1 MSNALAIA
9 GVSAVLK
16 DLLDSGLIDHQVT
29 DALGAGVLVSSLAP
43 DVVPINGDGAV
54 PRLNLFL
61 YQVTH
66 NAAWRNVDL
75 PSCDAS
81 GRRVRNPP
89 LALDLHYL
97 LTAYGIAELQAEV
110 LLGYGMQLLHENP
123 ALSRAAI
130 RTALNPSPLSGALLP
145 SVYQALRSADLAE
158 QVEMLKI
165 TPSPMNTEEVSRLW
179 SALQAHYRPTAAFQ
193 VSVVLIEPQ
202 GPAISPLP
210 VLTRGHRIPPRVLGG
225 PEREEGVTVTP
236 GLVPPYSTLES
247 LLAAEHATPSTLQLG
262 DVLTVKGHHLAGTA
276 RAILLR
282 NDRFRV
288 EREIPLASST
298 DEATFV
304 FTVPNLP
311 ADLPVGIYQLELRV
325 LRAGDKEPRTSNV
338 LPVALAPAI
347 TNFPPIGFPPIVVTR
362 GVVNGVANVLS
373 LRIGCQ
379 PEVRV
384 GQKVTLLMDTREA
397 QAELFTANTSTL
409 EFKFADAPPAGGT
422 PLLRLKV
429 DGIESIVVNRGAR
442 PPAFFDHRIKLPV

>member
-43 DVVPINGDGAV
+43 DVVPIDGDGAV

-61 YQVTH
+61 YQVTP

-75 PSCDAS
+75 PSRDAG
-81 GRRVRNPP
+81 GRRVSNPP

-97 LTAYGIAELQAEV
+97 LTAYGFAELQAEV

-123 ALSRAAI
+123 VLSRAAI
-130 RTALNPSPLSGALLP
+130 RTALNPSTVSGALLP

-165 TPSPMNTEEVSRLW
+165 TPSAMNAEEMSRLW
-179 SALQAHYRPTAAFQ
+179 SALTAHYRPTAAFQ

-202 GPAISPLP
+202 AAAISPLP
-210 VLTRGHRIPPRVLGG
+210 VLTRGRFVPELHRD
-225 PEREEGVTVTP
+225 EGVVVTP
-236 GLVPPYSTLES
+236 GMLPPYPTLES
-247 LLAAEHATPSTLQLG
+247 ALVAAHETPSTLQTG
-262 DVLTVKGHHLAGTA
+262 DVVTVRGHHLAGSS
-276 RAILLR
+276 RFMVLR
-282 NDRFRV
+282 NDTFKV
-288 EREIPLASST
+288 AHEILLADGT
-298 DEATFV
+298 DEV
-304 FTVPNLP
+304 KLDFTMNLP
-311 ADLPVGIYQLELRV
+311 AGLPVGVYRLELRV
-325 LRAGDKEPRTSNV
+325 LRAGETEPRTSNP

-347 TNFPPIGFPPIVVTR
+347 TFPPIAMTR

-397 QAELFTANTSTL
+397 PSQPFNTNTATL
-409 EFKFADAPPAGGT
+409 DFEFADAPPAGGT

-442 PPAFFDHRIKLPV
+442 PPAFFNHRITLPV

>member
-29 DALGAGVLVSSLAP
+29 DSLGAGVLVSSLAP
-43 DVVPINGDGAV
+43 DVVPIDGPE

-61 YQVTH
+61 HQVTL

-75 PSCDAS
+75 PSRDAG

-110 LLGYGMQLLHENP
+110 LLGYGLQLLHENP
-123 ALSRAAI
+123 VLSRAAI
-130 RTALNPSPLSGALLP
+130 RAALNPSPVSGALLP
-145 SVYQALRSADLAE
+145 SVYQALASADLAE
-158 QVEMLKI
+158 QVELLKI
-165 TPSPMNTEEVSRLW
+165 TPSAMNGEEMSRLW
-179 SALQAHYRPTAAFQ
+179 SALTAHYRPTFAFQ
-193 VSVVLIEPQ
+193 VSVVLIEQ
-202 GPAISPLP
+202 AAPAISPLP
-210 VLTRGHRIPPRVLGG
+210 VLTRGRRIPGS
-225 PEREEGVTVTP
+225 ERDEGVIVTP
-236 GLVPPYSTLES
+236 GLVPPYPTLES
-247 LLAAEHATPSTLQLG
+247 ALAAAHTTPSTLQLG
-262 DVLTVKGHHLAGTA
+262 DVLTVTGHHLAGTA
-276 RAILLR
+276 RAIVLR
-282 NDRFRV
+282 NDRFGV
-288 EREIPLASST
+288 EQEIPLANSA
-298 DEATFV
+298 DEASLDFN
-304 FTVPNLP
+304 VPNLP
-311 ADLPVGIYQLELRV
+311 ALLPVGVYQLELRV
-325 LRAGDKEPRTSNV
+325 LRPGDAEPRTSNP
-338 LPVALAPAI
+338 LPVALAPAL
-347 TNFPPIGFPPIVVTR
+347 TFPPIAVTR

-373 LRIGCQ
+373 LTIGCQ

-409 EFKFADAPPAGGT
+409 DFKFADAPPAGGT

-442 PPAFFDHRIKLPV
+442 PPAFFNHRITLPA

>member
-29 DALGAGVLVSSLAP
+29 DTLGAGVLVSSLAP
-43 DVVPINGDGAV
+43 DVVLIDSPE

-61 YQVTH
+61 HQVTL

-75 PSCDAS
+75 PSRDAS

-123 ALSRAAI
+123 VLSREAI
-130 RTALNPSPLSGALLP
+130 RTALNPSPVSGALLP
-145 SVYQALRSADLAE
+145 SIYQALRSADLAE
-158 QVEMLKI
+158 QVELLKI
-165 TPSPMNTEEVSRLW
+165 TPSAMNGEEMSRLW
-179 SALQAHYRPTAAFQ
+179 SALTAHYRPTFAFQ
-193 VSVVLIEPQ
+193 VSVVLIEQ
-202 GPAISPLP
+202 AAPAVSPLP
-210 VLTRGHRIPPRVLGG
+210 VLTRGRRIPPIVPGG
-225 PEREEGVTVTP
+225 PEREEGVIVTP
-236 GLVPPYSTLES
+236 GLLPPYPTLES
-247 LLAAEHATPSTLQLG
+247 ALAAAHATPSTLQLG
-262 DVLTVKGHHLAGTA
+262 DVLTVTGHHLAGTA
-276 RAILLR
+276 RAIVLR
-282 NDRFRV
+282 SDRFGV

-298 DEATFV
+298 DEASFI

-311 ADLPVGIYQLELRV
+311 ADLPVGVYQLELRV
-325 LRAGDKEPRTSNV
+325 LSPGDAEPRTSNPV
-338 LPVALAPAI
+338 PVALAPAI
-347 TNFPPIGFPPIVVTR
+347 TSFPPIAVTR

-373 LRIGCQ
+373 LTIGCQ

-397 QAELFTANTSTL
+397 QAALFTANTSTL
-409 EFKFADAPPAGGT
+409 DFKFADAPPAGGT
-422 PLLRLKV
+422 PLLRLKI
-429 DGIESIVVNRGAR
+429 DGIESIVVNRGAW
-442 PPAFFDHRIKLPV
+442 PPVFFADQRITLPP

>member
-29 DALGAGVLVSSLAP
+29 DALGAGVTVSSLAP
-43 DVVPINGDGAV
+43 DVVPIDGDDAV

-61 YQVTH
+61 YQVTP

-75 PSCDAS
+75 PSRDAS
-81 GRRVRNPP
+81 GRRVSNPP

-123 ALSRAAI
+123 VLSREAI
-130 RTALNPSPLSGALLP
+130 RTALNPSPVTGALLP

-158 QVEMLKI
+158 QVEVLKI
-165 TPSPMNTEEVSRLW
+165 TPMAMSAEEMSRLW
-179 SALQAHYRPTAAFQ
+179 SALTAHYRPTAAFQ

-210 VLTRGHRIPPRVLGG
+210 VLTRGRRVPGL
-225 PEREEGVTVTP
+225 ERDEGVVVTP
-236 GLVPPYSTLES
+236 GLVPPYPTLGS
-247 LLAAEHATPSTLQLG
+247 ALVAAHETPSTLGLG
-262 DVLTVKGHHLAGTA
+262 DVLTVRGHHLGGTA
-276 RAILLR
+276 RAMVLR
-282 NDRFRV
+282 NDRFGV
-288 EREIPLASST
+288 ELQIPLADGA
-298 DEATFV
+298 DEATLDFN
-304 FTVPNLP
+304 VPNLP
-311 ADLPVGIYQLELRV
+311 ADLPVGVYQLELRV
-325 LRAGDKEPRTSNV
+325 LRAGEAEPRTSNP

-347 TNFPPIGFPPIVVTR
+347 TSFPPIAIARSG
-362 GVVNGVANVLS
+362 ANVLS
-373 LRIGCQ
+373 VRISCQ

-384 GQKVTLLMDTREA
+384 GQKVKLLMDTREA
-397 QAELFTANTSTL
+397 PAQPFTTNTTTL
-409 EFKFADAPPAGGT
+409 DFEFVDAPPAGGT

-442 PPAFFDHRIKLPV
+442 PPAFFNHRVTLPA

>member
-16 DLLDSGLIDHQVT
+16 DLLDTGLIDHQVT
-29 DALGAGVLVSSLAP
+29 DALGAGVLVSALAP

-61 YQVTH
+61 HQVTP
-66 NAAWRNVDL
+66 NAGWRNVEL
-75 PSCDAS
+75 PSRNAS
-81 GRRVRNPP
+81 GRRVGNPP

-123 ALSRAAI
+123 VLSREAI
-130 RTALNPSPLSGALLP
+130 RTALNPSPVSGALLP
-145 SVYQALRSADLAE
+145 SIYQALRSADLAG

-165 TPSPMNTEEVSRLW
+165 TPSAMNAEEMSRLW

-202 GPAISPLP
+202 APASSPLP
-210 VLTRGHRIPPRVLGG
+210 VLTRGRRISGS
-225 PEREEGVTVTP
+225 ERDEGVVVTP
-236 GLVPPYSTLES
+236 GLVPPYPKLES
-247 LLAAEHATPSTLQLG
+247 ALVAAHETPSTLQAG
-262 DVLTVKGHHLAGTA
+262 DVVTVRGHHLAGTS
-276 RAILLR
+276 RFMVLR
-282 NDRFRV
+282 NDTFQLAH
-288 EREIPLASST
+288 EIALADGT
-298 DEATFV
+298 DEARLD
-304 FTVPNLP
+304 FTVNLP
-311 ADLPVGIYQLELRV
+311 ADLPVGVYRLELRV
-325 LRAGDKEPRTSNV
+325 LRPGDAAPRTSNP
-338 LPVALAPAI
+338 LPVALAPTI
-347 TNFPPIGFPPIVVTR
+347 TFPPIAMTR

-384 GQKVTLLMDTREA
+384 GQKVALLMDSREA
-397 QAELFTANTSTL
+397 PAQPFIANTSAL
-409 EFKFADAPPAGGT
+409 DFRFADAPPAGGT

-429 DGIESIVVNRGAR
+429 DGIESIVVDRGAR
-442 PPAFFDHRIKLPV
+442 PPAFFNHRITLPA

>member
-29 DALGAGVLVSSLAP
+29 DALGAGVLVSSLPP
-43 DVVPINGDGAV
+43 DVVPIDGDGAV

-61 YQVTH
+61 YLATP

-75 PSCDAS
+75 PSRNAS
-81 GRRVRNPP
+81 GHRASNPP

-123 ALSRAAI
+123 VLPREAI
-130 RTALNPSPLSGALLP
+130 RTALNPSPVSGALLP

-158 QVEMLKI
+158 QVELLKI
-165 TPSPMNTEEVSRLW
+165 TPSAMNAEEMSRLW
-179 SALQAHYRPTAAFQ
+179 SALQAHYRPTAAFK

-202 GPAISPLP
+202 GPAVSPLP
-210 VLTRGHRIPPRVLGG
+210 VLTRGRFVPALHRD
-225 PEREEGVTVTP
+225 EGVFVTP
-236 GLVPPYSTLES
+236 GMVPPYPTLES
-247 LLAAEHATPSTLQLG
+247 ALVAAHETPSTLQAG
-262 DVLTVKGHHLAGTA
+262 DAVTVRGHHLAGTG
-276 RAILLR
+276 RSLVLR
-282 NDRFRV
+282 NDTFKV
-288 EREIPLASST
+288 GHEIGLADST
-298 DEATFV
+298 DEARFD
-304 FTVPNLP
+304 FIVPNLP
-311 ADLPVGIYQLELRV
+311 GDLPAGLYRLELRV
-325 LRAGDKEPRTSNV
+325 LRPGDTAAHLSNA

-347 TNFPPIGFPPIVVTR
+347 TTFPPIAMTR
-362 GVVNGVANVLS
+362 GTVHGVANVLS
-373 LRIGCQ
+373 LRIGCA

-384 GQKVTLLMDTREA
+384 GQKVTLSMDAREA
-397 QAELFTANTSTL
+397 PAQLFTADTATL
-409 EFKFADAPPAGGT
+409 DFEFADAPPAGGT

-442 PPAFFDHRIKLPV
+442 PPAFLDQRITLPA

>member
-43 DVVPINGDGAV
+43 DVVPIDGPE

-61 YQVTH
+61 HQVTH
-66 NAAWRNVDL
+66 NTAWRNVDL
-75 PSCDAS
+75 PSRNPS
-81 GRRVRNPP
+81 GHRVSNPP

-123 ALSRAAI
+123 VLSRAAI
-130 RTALNPSPLSGALLP
+130 RAALNPSPVSGALLP

-158 QVEMLKI
+158 QVELLKI

-193 VSVVLIEPQ
+193 VSVVLIEPR

-210 VLTRGHRIPPRVLGG
+210 VLTRGQRIAGT
-225 PEREEGVTVTP
+225 ERDEGVTVTP

-247 LLAAEHATPSTLQLG
+247 ILAAAHAAPSMLQLG
-262 DVLTVKGHHLAGTA
+262 DVVTVKGHHLAGTA

-282 NDRFRV
+282 SDRFRV

-311 ADLPVGIYQLELRV
+311 ADLPVGVYQLELRV

-338 LPVALAPAI
+338 LPVALAPTI
-347 TNFPPIGFPPIVVTR
+347 TFPPMAMTR
-362 GVVNGVANVLS
+362 GAVNGTPNVLS
-373 LRIGCQ
+373 LTIGCQ

-384 GQKVTLLMDTREA
+384 GQKVALLMDSREA
-397 QAELFTANTSTL
+397 PAQPFAANTATL
-409 EFKFADAPPAGGT
+409 NFEFADAPPAGAT

-429 DGIESIVVNRGAR
+429 DGIESIVINRAKR
-442 PPAFFDHRIKLPV
+442 PPVFFDHYITLPP

>member
-29 DALGAGVLVSSLAP
+29 DTLGAGVLVSSLAP

-61 YQVTH
+61 YQATP

-75 PSCDAS
+75 PSRNPS
-81 GRRVRNPP
+81 GHRVSNPP

-97 LTAYGIAELQAEV
+97 LTAYGIAELEAEV

-123 ALSRAAI
+123 VLTREAI
-130 RTALNPSPLSGALLP
+130 RTALNPSPISGALLP
-145 SVYQALRSADLAE
+145 SVYQALASADLAE

-165 TPSPMNTEEVSRLW
+165 TPLTMNPEEMSRLW
-179 SALQAHYRPTAAFQ
+179 SALQARYRPTAAFQ

-202 GPAISPLP
+202 APAISPLP
-210 VLTRGHRIPPRVLGG
+210 VLTRGRRIPGS
-225 PEREEGVTVTP
+225 ERDEGVIVTP
-236 GLVPPYSTLES
+236 GLVPPYPTLES
-247 LLAAEHATPSTLQLG
+247 ALAAAHTTPSTLQLG
-262 DVLTVKGHHLAGTA
+262 DVLTVTGHHLAGTA
-276 RAILLR
+276 RAMVLR
-282 NDRFRV
+282 SDRVGV
-288 EREIPLASST
+288 EHEVPLADSA
-298 DEATFV
+298 DEASLD

-311 ADLPVGIYQLELRV
+311 AVLPVGVYQFELRV
-325 LRAGDKEPRTSNV
+325 LRPGDAEPRTSNP

-347 TNFPPIGFPPIVVTR
+347 TFPPIAMTR

-409 EFKFADAPPAGGT
+409 DFKFADAPPAGGT

-442 PPAFFDHRIKLPV
+442 PPVFFNHRITLPP